1 MRIIAPM
8 MVLIMMTSTLAG
20 CTGGDPDGGGND
32 ENGIDILSVLINE
45 KGDSNQLF
53 DLSLEDGEWLYVVSA
68 QSVIFYDGEE
78 MLLSSFLISDEGFSP
93 GVKSGGN
100 YSWCTMRIEN
110 SGCYNDDPDGDWI
123 LLKWSIIYFVTSSII
138 DTQSNINDIRFNSE
152 WYNLSGDSS
161 NLFTIELQENEW
173 LQIISAQS
181 LIQYEGYKRSVSSF
195 LISDNGFSAGDGGV
209 AGEFGGNY
217 SWCTMRIENSGCY
230 NVDPDGDW
238 ELSRWEIVYMVNE
251 VTTQEP

>member
-8 MVLIMMTSTLAG
+8 MILIMMTSTLAG
-20 CTGGDPDGGGND
+20 CTGGDPDTGGND

-53 DLSLEDGEWLYVVSA
+53 DLSLEDDEWLYVVSA

-78 MLLSSFLISDEGFSP
+78 MMVSSFLISDEGFSP

-100 YSWCTMRIEN
+100 YSWCTMRMEN
-110 SGCYNDDPDGDWI
+110 SGCYNDDPDGGWI

-138 DTQSNINDIRFNSE
+138 DTQTTSIIPEGSNSE
-152 WYNLSGDSS
+152 LYNLSGDSS
-161 NLFTIELQENEW
+161 NLFNIELQENEW

-181 LIQYEGYKRSVSSF
+181 VIQYEGENMSVSSF
-195 LISDNGFSAGDGGV
+195 LISDNGFSAG
-209 AGEFGGNY
+209 GEFGGNY

-230 NVDPDGDW
+230 NDDPDGDW
-238 ELSRWEIVYMVNE
+238 ELLRWAIVYMVNE

>member
-8 MVLIMMTSTLAG
+8 MILIMMTSTLAG
-20 CTGGDPDGGGND
+20 CTGGDPDAGGND

-53 DLSLEDGEWLYVVSA
+53 DLSLEDDEWLYVVSA

-78 MLLSSFLISDEGFSP
+78 MMVSSFLISDEGFSP

-100 YSWCTMRIEN
+100 YSWCTMSMEN
-110 SGCYNDDPDGDWI
+110 SGCYNDDPDGGWI

-138 DTQSNINDIRFNSE
+138 DTQTTSIIPEASNSE
-152 WYNLSGDSS
+152 LYNLSGDAS
-161 NLFTIELQENEW
+161 NLFNIELQENEW

-181 LIQYEGYKRSVSSF
+181 VIQYEGENMSVSSF
-195 LISDNGFSAGDGGV
+195 LISDNGFSAG
-209 AGEFGGNY
+209 GEFGGNY

-230 NVDPDGDW
+230 NDDPDGDW
-238 ELSRWEIVYMVNE
+238 ELLRWAIVYMVNE